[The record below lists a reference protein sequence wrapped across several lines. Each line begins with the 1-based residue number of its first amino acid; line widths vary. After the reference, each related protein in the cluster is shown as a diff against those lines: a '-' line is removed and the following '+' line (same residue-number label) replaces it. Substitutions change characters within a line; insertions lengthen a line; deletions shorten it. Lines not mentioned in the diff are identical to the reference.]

1 MKRAKSSALGV
12 ALEWREHPFEWVAPS
27 RLGVLREHSTGPFEW
42 IRFTVDLTPL
52 PSGGTR
58 LVQTTEVA
66 PRSILTGWVAVQN
79 HRSGAVWFVVALVV
93 SPLLA
98 LLALAV
104 IPQGD

>member
-1 MKRAKSSALGV
+1 MMADAT
-12 ALEWREHPFEWVAPS
+12 ANPMM
-27 RLGVLREHSTGPFEW
+27 LGVL
-42 IRFTVDLTPL
+42 
-52 PSGGTR
+52 GG
-58 LVQTTEVA
+58 LVIWVGGA
-66 PRSILTGWVAVQN
+66 ILTGWVAVQN